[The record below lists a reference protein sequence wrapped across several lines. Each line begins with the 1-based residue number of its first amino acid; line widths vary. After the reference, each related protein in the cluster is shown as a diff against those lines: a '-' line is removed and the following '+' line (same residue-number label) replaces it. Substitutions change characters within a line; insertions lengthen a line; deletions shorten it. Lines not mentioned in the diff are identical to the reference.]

1 MPAQL
6 PFDTACLLAEAQ
18 GDLALLLDHQGLILD
33 FSPSF
38 LKATGFQPVALK
50 GQLLH
55 HIHLP
60 NHAAP
65 LLRFIQQ
72 SRPGQNE
79 QFVYPLLQSDK
90 KLLPVRASL
99 TRQET
104 NCIIIYR
111 DLSDYHRLQVENS
124 LLSHAL
130 RGSTECI
137 SVLDP
142 SGVILFVNDM
152 FLSVYQLDRSRSQGI
167 HFSELFPE
175 GFNPELLQKISPAGI
190 EELWRGEV
198 MQKKLSGQLFSALLT
213 LNPIKDQDGR
223 PVVIIAVAIDI
234 SERKQLEDQLRQ
246 SQKMEAIGQ
255 LAGGIAHDF
264 NNLLTVIDGYTELIL
279 NNKKLTGSQRNY
291 VGQIKNASERAGAMT
306 KQLLAFGRRQ
316 LLQPRVLK
324 MNRLVTDISKML
336 QRLLGEK
343 IELSLRLKAKSSTIK
358 ADLSQIEQVIMN
370 LCINARD
377 AMPDGGKLVIETD
390 RVHIDDDYVWR
401 HEGSRLGDFVVLK
414 ISDTGIGIPKNIQE
428 RIFEPFFTTKG
439 KNKGTGLGLAT
450 VYGIIKQSGGNI
462 WVYSEPGRG
471 TSFKIYL
478 PVFSVKAEPKP
489 ELKHK
494 VELRPERFK
503 ILVVEDEM
511 MVRELVVESLENFG
525 YIVLSAANGEEAIR
539 LYKNHKDEIELI
551 LTDVVMPGLSGKQ
564 LIEAISKISEDFRV
578 LYMSGYTDDIIGSQ
592 GELSP
597 DAPFIEKPFSPTQL
611 IEKIQSLMKS
621 DTIAVI

>member
-1 MPAQL
+1 
-6 PFDTACLLAEAQ
+6 
-18 GDLALLLDHQGLILD
+18 
-33 FSPSF
+33 
-38 LKATGFQPVALK
+38 
-50 GQLLH
+50 
-55 HIHLP
+55 
-60 NHAAP
+60 
-65 LLRFIQQ
+65 
-72 SRPGQNE
+72 
-79 QFVYPLLQSDK
+79 
-90 KLLPVRASL
+90 
-99 TRQET
+99 
-104 NCIIIYR
+104 
-111 DLSDYHRLQVENS
+111 
-124 LLSHAL
+124 
-130 RGSTECI
+130 
-137 SVLDP
+137 
-142 SGVILFVNDM
+142 
-152 FLSVYQLDRSRSQGI
+152 
-167 HFSELFPE
+167 
-175 GFNPELLQKISPAGI
+175 
-190 EELWRGEV
+190 
-198 MQKKLSGQLFSALLT
+198 
-213 LNPIKDQDGR
+213 
-223 PVVIIAVAIDI
+223 
-234 SERKQLEDQLRQ
+234 
-246 SQKMEAIGQ
+246 
-255 LAGGIAHDF
+255 
-264 NNLLTVIDGYTELIL
+264 
-279 NNKKLTGSQRNY
+279 
-291 VGQIKNASERAGAMT
+291 
-306 KQLLAFGRRQ
+306 
-316 LLQPRVLK
+316 
-324 MNRLVTDISKML
+324 
-336 QRLLGEK
+336 
-343 IELSLRLKAKSSTIK
+343 
-358 ADLSQIEQVIMN
+358 MN